1 MSTLAAGSQVRHDA
15 LDNFIRQVDEI
26 STLPHIALR
35 IVEVANNE
43 NSGATDLKAV
53 LESDPPLSARVL
65 RSVNSAAYA
74 LRTRVTNLQMAIAY
88 LGCKQIR
95 NLAITAS
102 VSDLFKKN
110 EPIGTYRRADL
121 WRHFVAVGVCARLIA
136 MRLRLAN
143 FEDAFLA
150 GLLHDLG
157 IILEDQHA
165 HQSFR
170 AVMLALDPN
179 RTLPEIEREHL
190 GFDHTLV
197 GDRLAA
203 RWNMPDSVRAAM
215 RHHHS
220 SAAYRGGETAV
231 VYCVEV
237 ANMICTLRQ
246 ISSVGLNLLKPSTEA
261 IRGLGLKKEDVVV
274 LAQDLDRELKAHQDL
289 FLV

>member
-1 MSTLAAGSQVRHDA
+1 MSVLAAGGQVNLDA
-15 LDNFIRQVDEI
+15 LDRFVRNVEEI
-26 STLPHIALR
+26 STLPHVALR

-43 NSGATDLKAV
+43 NSGAADLKAV

-65 RSVNSAAYA
+65 RCVNSAAYA
-74 LRTRVTNLQMAIAY
+74 LRTRATNLQHAIAY
-88 LGCKQIR
+88 LGCKQVR

-110 EPIGTYRRADL
+110 EPIGSYRRTAL
-121 WRHFVAVGVCARLIA
+121 WRHFIAVGVCARLVA

-157 IILEDQHA
+157 IILEDQQA
-165 HQSFR
+165 HEQFT
-170 AVMLALDPN
+170 AAMLALDPH
-179 RTLPEIEREHL
+179 RTLVEIEREHL

-197 GDRLAA
+197 GDRVAA
-203 RWNMPDSVRAAM
+203 RWNLPESVRAAM
-215 RHHHS
+215 RHHHA

-231 VYCVEV
+231 LYCVDV

-246 ISSVGLNLLKPSTEA
+246 ISSVGLNLLKPSTDA
-261 IRGLGLKKEDVVV
+261 IRGLGMKKEDVVV

-289 FLV
+289 FVV

>member
-1 MSTLAAGSQVRHDA
+1 MSALAASGQVNHEA
-15 LDNFIRQVDEI
+15 LDSFVRQVDEI

-43 NSGATDLKAV
+43 NSGAADLKAV
-53 LESDPPLSARVL
+53 LEGDPPLSARVL
-65 RSVNSAAYA
+65 RCVNSAAYA

-95 NLAITAS
+95 NLAIAAS

-110 EPIGTYRRADL
+110 ESIGTYRRIDL
-121 WRHFVAVGVCARLIA
+121 WRHFIAVGVCARLVA
-136 MRLRLAN
+136 RRLRLAN
-143 FEDAFLA
+143 FEDAILA

-165 HQSFR
+165 HRQFK
-170 AVMLALDPN
+170 AVMLSLDPN
-179 RTLPEIEREHL
+179 RTLIEIEREHL

-203 RWNMPDSVRAAM
+203 KWNMPESVRAAM

-220 SAAYRGGETAV
+220 SAAYRGAETTILH
-231 VYCVEV
+231 CVEV
-237 ANMICTLRQ
+237 ANMICTMRQ
-246 ISSVGLNLLKPSTEA
+246 ISSIGLNLLKPSTDA

-274 LAQDLDRELKAHQDL
+274 LAQDLDREIKAHQDL
-289 FLV
+289 FLF

>member
-1 MSTLAAGSQVRHDA
+1 MSALVAGSQVNLDA
-15 LDNFIRQVDEI
+15 LDRFVRNVEEI
-26 STLPHIALR
+26 STLPHVALR

-43 NSGATDLKAV
+43 NSGAADLKAV

-65 RSVNSAAYA
+65 RCVNSAAYA
-74 LRTRVTNLQMAIAY
+74 LRTRVSNLQHAIAY
-88 LGCKQIR
+88 LGCKQVR

-102 VSDLFKKN
+102 VSDLFKKD
-110 EPIGTYRRADL
+110 EPIGSYRRTAL
-121 WRHFVAVGVCARLIA
+121 WRHFIAVGVCARLVA

-165 HQSFR
+165 HEPFK
-170 AVMLALDPN
+170 AAMLALDPH
-179 RTLPEIEREHL
+179 RTLVEIEREHL

-197 GDRLAA
+197 GDRVAA
-203 RWNMPDSVRAAM
+203 RWNLPESVRAAM
-215 RHHHS
+215 RYHHA

-231 VYCVEV
+231 LYCVDV

-246 ISSVGLNLLKPSTEA
+246 ISSVGLNLLKPSTNA
-261 IRGLGLKKEDVVV
+261 IRGLAMNKADIVVM
-274 LAQDLDRELKAHQDL
+274 AQDLDRELKAHQDL
-289 FLV
+289 FVV

>member
-1 MSTLAAGSQVRHDA
+1 MSALVAGGQVKLDA
-15 LDNFIRQVDEI
+15 LDRFVRSVEEI
-26 STLPHIALR
+26 STLPHVALR
-35 IVEVANNE
+35 IIEVANNE
-43 NSGATDLKAV
+43 NSGAADLKEV

-65 RSVNSAAYA
+65 RCVNSAAYA
-74 LRTRVTNLQMAIAY
+74 LRTRVSNLQHAIAY
-88 LGCKQIR
+88 LGCKQVR

-110 EPIGTYRRADL
+110 EPIGSYRRSAL
-121 WRHFVAVGVCARLIA
+121 WRHFIAVGICARLVA

-165 HQSFR
+165 HQQFK
-170 AVMLALDPN
+170 AAMLALDPN
-179 RTLPEIEREHL
+179 RTLIDIEREHL
-190 GFDHTLV
+190 GFDHTLA
-197 GDRLAA
+197 GDRVAA
-203 RWNMPDSVRAAM
+203 RWNLPESVRAAM
-215 RHHHS
+215 RHHHA

-231 VYCVEV
+231 LYCVDV

-246 ISSVGLNLLKPSTEA
+246 ISSVGLNLLKPSTDA
-261 IRGLGLKKEDVVV
+261 IRGLGMNKADVVV
-274 LAQDLDRELKAHQDL
+274 LAQDLDRELQSHQDL